1 MNTAIKTN
9 KMSLPG
15 GLLRLEGLG
24 VLGTAVFLYSQAGF
38 SWLTFVLLL
47 LWPDIAIVAYAI
59 NLKTG
64 SMVYN
69 LIHTYFFPLL
79 LAGVAITADFPL
91 GYQFALIWLAHIGM
105 DRMVGYGLKYPTD
118 FKDTHLN
125 RV

>member
-24 VLGTAVFLYSQAGF
+24 VLGTAVFLYSQAEF

-47 LWPDIAIVAYAI
+47 LWPDIAIAAYAI